1 VKPWPYGFLNGSNQL
16 CRKELNAYPWQE
28 MAYVL
33 EARRTTKSQ
42 HPSGRV
48 LLETHLAHVENA
60 IQDVAGIDKELKE
73 ALRTAAKFHDY
84 GKADIR
90 YQAWLF
96 GSDLMAAQYAPK
108 FVAKSSTYPLG
119 ILAGLRFSLIP
130 FANADHCRSGR
141 LALCRAVQNCPCH
154 RPKLKLYPSSGSPT
168 PSRRNFASNPFLIQ
182 LINPER
188 FAWDEYGSKRD
199 ISHRNLETF
208 RHV

>member
-154 RPKLKLYPSSGSPT
+154 RPKLSFIQAAEAQHPVEETSLLI
-168 PSRRNFASNPFLIQ
+168 PF
-182 LINPER
+182 
-188 FAWDEYGSKRD
+188 
-199 ISHRNLETF
+199 
-208 RHV
+208 